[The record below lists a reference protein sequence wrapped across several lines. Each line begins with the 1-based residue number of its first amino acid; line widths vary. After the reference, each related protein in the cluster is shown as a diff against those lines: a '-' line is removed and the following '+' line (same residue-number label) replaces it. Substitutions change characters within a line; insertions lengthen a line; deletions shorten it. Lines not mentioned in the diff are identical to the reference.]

1 MLCLTTARVSLV
13 QSLPS
18 EREVREVRQ
27 RREAMPRWRTW
38 ILKKSKQ
45 ILLKRVI
52 APYRFPTAAA
62 QVKFLQACKLAKLSV
77 EVVPKNLWSLFS
89 KSKEFGFCC
98 TLGRV
103 ERSRLRSRG

>member
-1 MLCLTTARVSLV
+1 MFCLTTARVSLV

-18 EREVREVRQ
+18 EREVRAVRQ

-38 ILKKSKQ
+38 ILKKLENFPFHKDAIS
-45 ILLKRVI
+45 
-52 APYRFPTAAA
+52 YRFPTAAA
-62 QVKFLQACKLAKLSV
+62 QVKFLQACKLAELSV
-77 EVVPKNLWSLFS
+77 EVVPQNLWFVFS
-89 KSKEFGFCC
+89 ESKEFGFCC